1 MSGTTAAT
9 PAFKEQLN
17 PFKDLLKQ
25 RGYAL
30 DNAAE
35 NTDDTTLLRFLT
47 AQKFNLTLALQ
58 QFDHVQTWRKE
69 HDIPS
74 FYRNVDVGYYEASRK
89 MYPQWTGRR
98 DKDGDAIY
106 VFPVRHLTKKK
117 LDAYLKT
124 ISSCPSSNTHRAS
137 TLSPEDLHFHAL
149 YENLLH
155 FVFPLATELPRPD
168 MSRAVSASTHIVDVS
183 GVSLRQF
190 WSIRKYLQQAS
201 ATATTHYPETMGK
214 VFVVGAPA
222 FFKSIWD
229 VISQWFDPVTR
240 SKIFLLSGSEA
251 RDVLRRHI
259 DPASLPIEYGGDLEW
274 AWQDLPNLDCHARR
288 LVDNL
293 YEKTDQGEIFAQG
306 PVVFKDGCIK
316 LLGTVNG
323 KPRRNDYCPR

>member
-1 MSGTTAAT
+1 M
-9 PAFKEQLN
+9 QL
-17 PFKDLLKQ
+17 KIQ
-25 RGYAL
+25 
-30 DNAAE
+30 
-35 NTDDTTLLRFLT
+35 TTLLYCMTFSACKFLVANQIHLHSRFLT

-58 QFDHVQTWRKE
+58 QFDRAQTWRKE
-69 HDIPS
+69 HDIQS

-89 MYPQWTGRR
+89 MVWTPAILLYQSSISNQHQYPQWTGRR

-183 GVSLRQF
+183 GVNLRQF

-214 VFVVGAPA
+214 EFVC
-222 FFKSIWD
+222 SIRPP
-229 VISQWFDPVTR
+229 F
-240 SKIFLLSGSEA
+240 
-251 RDVLRRHI
+251 
-259 DPASLPIEYGGDLEW
+259 
-274 AWQDLPNLDCHARR
+274 
-288 LVDNL
+288 
-293 YEKTDQGEIFAQG
+293 
-306 PVVFKDGCIK
+306 
-316 LLGTVNG
+316 
-323 KPRRNDYCPR
+323 